1 MGISVVLCFLDDS
14 IISNIIHSKKRNQTE
29 WERYLEEEAIQEL
42 EIEKQQKER
51 LAAKLRELG
60 INH

>member
-1 MGISVVLCFLDDS
+1 M
-14 IISNIIHSKKRNQTE
+14 KKATPTE
-29 WERYLEEEAIQEL
+29 WERYLKEEAIQKL

-60 INH
+60 IKH

>member
-1 MGISVVLCFLDDS
+1 M
-14 IISNIIHSKKRNQTE
+14 K
-29 WERYLEEEAIQEL
+29 EEAIQEL

-51 LAAKLRELG
+51 LAANLRELG